1 MAPGIRTVDEWDKL
15 VTYLRFGKDPIIG
28 FDGDYSSFD
37 ASEQPDVLWQIL
49 DFINSWYGDDGHAMT
64 RRVLFYD
71 LVESLHITSDGVNY
85 GQVVRWTKSLPSGH
99 PLTTIVNSF
108 YSLFCCV
115 VGYGYA
121 CEKRKLPRGYVNF
134 WNDVRPIVYG
144 DDNLMSLRR
153 EVQDWFNQDVMA
165 EAMTK
170 RMHLT
175 YTDAL
180 KGADLMANKKLEDM
194 SFLKRGF
201 RQEFIDGQSVY
212 VAPLDIQSI
221 IYRNYIYKNAATRI
235 PDRMAKADT
244 MLVELS
250 MHDQETWN
258 TYAPKIYAQMS
269 RERRRLIESQYPT
282 FSFGENWN
290 MGKSLYLSKALSA
303 SMLLEPWENTDVAN
317 TGFDTGN
324 SL

>member
-1 MAPGIRTVDEWDKL
+1 
-15 VTYLRFGKDPIIG
+15 
-28 FDGDYSSFD
+28 
-37 ASEQPDVLWQIL
+37 
-49 DFINSWYGDDGHAMT
+49 MT

-134 WNDVRPIVYG
+134 WSDVRPIVYG

-165 EAMTK
+165 EAMSK

-180 KGADLMANKKLEDM
+180 KGADLMANKKIEDM